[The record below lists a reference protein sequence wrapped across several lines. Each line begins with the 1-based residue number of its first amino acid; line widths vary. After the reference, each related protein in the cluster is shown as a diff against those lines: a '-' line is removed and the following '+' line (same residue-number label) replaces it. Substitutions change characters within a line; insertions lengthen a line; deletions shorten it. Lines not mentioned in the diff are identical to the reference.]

1 MCSALSGPHG
11 AAGNCAARSTLSMSI
26 CQCLFVSVY
35 LVTKSN
41 NVALVSIWFE
51 FLHTFD
57 SLIMNA
63 DSMQVVPTKQQQRA
77 SEQQIANTSQSGN
90 VIAFPQT
97 PVP

>member
-1 MCSALSGPHG
+1 MLFISVLWTVFTLYLKQTMFHFTGIG
-11 AAGNCAARSTLSMSI
+11 LVQICA
-26 CQCLFVSVY
+26 
-35 LVTKSN
+35 
-41 NVALVSIWFE
+41 NVI
-51 FLHTFD
+51 